1 PYITAIAKLTDA
13 YVSIYPNAGLPNEF
27 GDFDETPEVMTPVL
41 REFAEEGLLNLV
53 GGCCGTTPAH
63 IKMFAESVAGLP
75 PRQKTQQERI
85 CRLSGLEPLL
95 FTKELNFV
103 NIGERTNVTGSR
115 RFARLIV
122 EEKYE
127 EALAVARQQV
137 ENGAQMIDI
146 NMDEGMLDA
155 EAVMTRFLNL
165 VAAEPDIARVPIVLD
180 SSKWPVIEAGLKC
193 VQGKA
198 VVNSISMKE
207 GEAEFLRQAKLAH
220 KYGAAVIVMAFDEE
234 GQADTVE
241 RKIAICQRAYEL
253 LTGKVGFPPEDIIF
267 DPNIFAIATGIE
279 EHNEYGRAYIE
290 ATHWIKNNL
299 PHALVSGGVS
309 NISFSFRGNNSVREA
324 IHAAFL
330 YHAVQAGMDMG
341 IVNAGQLEVYEEV
354 EPQLLERVED
364 VLFNRHPDATDRL
377 VSYAETVKGSK
388 KSQKIDLSWREGK
401 VEERLSYALVKGIGD
416 YIVQDVE
423 EARQQVEATLNIIE
437 GPLMDGMNIVGDLFG
452 SGKMFLPQVVKS
464 ARVMKQAVAYLVPYI
479 QEEQAATGEVRS
491 NGKILLATVKG
502 DVHDI
507 GKNIV
512 GVVLGCNNYDVIDLG
527 VMVPAEKIL
536 ETARQEN
543 VDIIGL
549 SGLITPSLEEMRH
562 MAAEM
567 ERQGIDL
574 PLLVGGATTSKIHT
588 AVKIDPNYNN
598 GPVIHVV
605 DASRAVGVASQLL
618 SPEQRDGLAHA
629 VREEYAAIRVKHAGR
644 TARKRLRSL
653 AEARANRFQ
662 PDWRAYQPPTPA
674 FTGVKLFESVDLQ
687 EIRPYID
694 WTPFFSVWE
703 LAGKFPRILQDPQV
717 GEPARQLYD
726 DAQELLDRIIAK
738 KLLTAKA
745 VIGLFPAA
753 SDGDDIVLQNGE
765 EKPAVIHC
773 LRQQME
779 KPPGRPNYSLADF
792 VAPRESG
799 KQDFVG
805 MFAVTAGIGLQE
817 IVADLEAQHDEYC
830 AIMAKAL
837 ADRLAEALAEYMHK
851 RVREELWA
859 YADAQTFDNEALISE
874 TYPGIRPA
882 PGYPACPDHTEK
894 GELFR
899 ILNAQQAAG
908 ITLTESFAMLPAAS
922 VSGYYFSHPQAAY
935 FGIGRINRDQV
946 QDYAQRKGIDVA
958 TAERW
963 LAQNLAYEPT

>member
-1 PYITAIAKLTDA
+1 
-13 YVSIYPNAGLPNEF
+13 
-27 GDFDETPEVMTPVL
+27 
-41 REFAEEGLLNLV
+41 
-53 GGCCGTTPAH
+53 
-63 IKMFAESVAGLP
+63 
-75 PRQKTQQERI
+75 
-85 CRLSGLEPLL
+85 
-95 FTKELNFV
+95 
-103 NIGERTNVTGSR
+103 
-115 RFARLIV
+115 
-122 EEKYE
+122 
-127 EALAVARQQV
+127 
-137 ENGAQMIDI
+137 
-146 NMDEGMLDA
+146 
-155 EAVMTRFLNL
+155 
-165 VAAEPDIARVPIVLD
+165 
-180 SSKWPVIEAGLKC
+180 
-193 VQGKA
+193 
-198 VVNSISMKE
+198 
-207 GEAEFLRQAKLAH
+207 
-220 KYGAAVIVMAFDEE
+220 
-234 GQADTVE
+234 
-241 RKIAICQRAYEL
+241 
-253 LTGKVGFPPEDIIF
+253 
-267 DPNIFAIATGIE
+267 
-279 EHNEYGRAYIE
+279 
-290 ATHWIKNNL
+290 
-299 PHALVSGGVS
+299 
-309 NISFSFRGNNSVREA
+309 
-324 IHAAFL
+324 
-330 YHAVQAGMDMG
+330 
-341 IVNAGQLEVYEEV
+341 
-354 EPQLLERVED
+354 
-364 VLFNRHPDATDRL
+364 
-377 VSYAETVKGSK
+377 
-388 KSQKIDLSWREGK
+388 
-401 VEERLSYALVKGIGD
+401 
-416 YIVQDVE
+416 
-423 EARQQVEATLNIIE
+423 
-437 GPLMDGMNIVGDLFG
+437 
-452 SGKMFLPQVVKS
+452 
-464 ARVMKQAVAYLVPYI
+464 
-479 QEEQAATGEVRS
+479 
-491 NGKILLATVKG
+491 
-502 DVHDI
+502 
-507 GKNIV
+507 
-512 GVVLGCNNYDVIDLG
+512 
-527 VMVPAEKIL
+527 
-536 ETARQEN
+536 
-543 VDIIGL
+543 
-549 SGLITPSLEEMRH
+549 